1 MYFYFNDTVRVSGDS
16 GKVDLL
22 LTKESA
28 GIQWA
33 DLGRGL
39 HGNNSLK
46 MHKDRGTV
54 HVMK

>member
-1 MYFYFNDTVRVSGDS
+1 MSGDT

-33 DLGRGL
+33 NLGTGL

-46 MHKDRGTV
+46 MHKDRGTI

>member
-54 HVMK
+54 YVMK